1 MSSAAAKYRELLATL
16 LVERELAGGS
26 LPEDDES
33 RYVEELD
40 RCWWA
45 MTSSEQAEIETTMA
59 TDATIDAPGELDS
72 VDVLVTKGE
81 HRLPR
86 QPTQQAA

>member
-1 MSSAAAKYRELLATL
+1 MSSAATKYRELLATL

-40 RCWWA
+40 RCWWG
-45 MTSSEQAEIETTMA
+45 MTSSEQEEVETSMT
-59 TDATIDAPGELDS
+59 TDAILDAPGELNS
-72 VDVLVTKGE
+72 VDVLVAKGE